1 MEQIKLDRASILA
14 IAQQVVS
21 LLDARQRQEKKQ
33 KRCMLTTTQAAN
45 VLGITP
51 ARLRQVKDRYP
62 HCKGSSAQQGR
73 LYFDLSDYLNYH
85 PIHTHENYT

>member
-33 KRCMLTTTQAAN
+33 KRCMLTTTQAAH

-62 HCKGSSAQQGR
+62 HEKVGGEKQSR
-73 LYFDLSDYLNYH
+73 LFFDLSDYLTY
-85 PIHTHENYT
+85 